1 LYDSWIRNTFAAKF
15 ASFIPTIGEM
25 LWQVGIFTGYSINKP
40 DGYMIQLKY
49 CDVFSQRN
57 FEALTKYFL
66 IYSISPMVGIK
77 LANLAAKVFLIQLSY
92 NYGHDGPNDLITG
105 NDFRT

>member
-1 LYDSWIRNTFAAKF
+1 LYDSWIRNTFAVKF
-15 ASFIPTIGEM
+15 ASFIPAIGEM
-25 LWQVGIFTGYSINKP
+25 LWQVGIFTGYSINEP

-66 IYSISPMVGIK
+66 NTVK
-77 LANLAAKVFLIQLSY
+77 LVLRGHLWDIEKVTS
-92 NYGHDGPNDLITG
+92 
-105 NDFRT
+105 